1 MRLLHTKLGI
11 KKTRCVFVFFMVNVC
26 VYETVYE
33 GTVESERRIYKDKEI
48 GFVRVCTLYVC
59 NFRSVSAGGK
69 MDQFRQYTC
78 IKQRIQSYAL
88 SSTSSNVIIITE

>member
-48 GFVRVCTLYVC
+48 GFVRVCTPYVC
-59 NFRSVSAGGK
+59 NFR
-69 MDQFRQYTC
+69 
-78 IKQRIQSYAL
+78 
-88 SSTSSNVIIITE
+88 NVRLLGVRWISFDNILILNNVYNRMRFLYLV